1 MIDMAIA
8 TMNDRDLEGTL
19 GRVLK
24 FVNANY

>member
-8 TMNDRDLEGTL
+8 TLNDRDLEGTV
-19 GRVLK
+19 GRVRK